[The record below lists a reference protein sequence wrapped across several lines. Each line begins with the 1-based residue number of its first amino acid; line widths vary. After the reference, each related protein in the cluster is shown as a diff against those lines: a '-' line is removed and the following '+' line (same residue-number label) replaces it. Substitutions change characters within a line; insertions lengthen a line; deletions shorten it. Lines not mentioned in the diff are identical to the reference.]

1 MMMSESGKSA
11 GFQMDGK
18 PEEKVDAI
26 GNETQHAY
34 EEAVKSPLEGK
45 HTGDS
50 RSHPHHRHL
59 LDLHRRWGAM
69 SSFLEM
75 DNFGDDPKKPPSN
88 WKRFAGVNSKA
99 AAKRQFEEMDAF
111 SRMRSIIGALRDV
124 GRGLAQDQRQDYLTQ
139 VDEMERL
146 LNDIPDVDQFAG
158 ARVLTV
164 EVQQRLTQVFDSR
177 GIEVEN
183 EFDTWGDFFSTL
195 ANEMRAMTHSFSV
208 PNYDIVNAVAR
219 DPRSRANRQ
228 PASPLTD
235 EILQDTNYNDA
246 AMDILR
252 SLGTD
257 GIEEMQNTD
266 LMDAI
271 EVADDDIDPIG
282 ENWMV
287 NARDQTM
294 RGRVHRVAANDG
306 SVGYS
311 NFLLLDSLS
320 PSTVAYLQQICDVI
334 IPNQLRLTPNHE
346 QLQWAHDLLN
356 RINNIVRHMNS
367 HPERMLHREQVRVVS
382 SEDAQRLA
390 AILKEHYDNFKND
403 QKKK

>member
-34 EEAVKSPLEGK
+34 EEAVKTPSEGK

-75 DNFGDDPKKPPSN
+75 DSFGDDPKKPFN
-88 WKRFAGVNSKA
+88 WKRFGGVNSKA

-111 SRMRSIIGALRDV
+111 SRMRSIIGALRDI
-124 GRGLAQDQRQDYLTQ
+124 GRGLAQDQQQDYLTQ

-146 LNDIPDVDQFAG
+146 LNDIPDVDQFEG

-164 EVQQRLTQVFDSR
+164 EVQQRLTQVFDQR

-183 EFDTWGDFFSTL
+183 EFETWGQFFSTL
-195 ANEMRAMTHSFSV
+195 ANEMRAMTHTFAV

-219 DPRSRANRQ
+219 DPRSRANRR
-228 PASPLTD
+228 PADPLTD
-235 EILQDTNYNDA
+235 DILGNPSYNDA
-246 AMDILR
+246 AMDILS

-257 GIEEMQNTD
+257 GIEAMQGTD
-266 LMDAI
+266 LMR
-271 EVADDDIDPIG
+271 ELEADDDELDPLG

-287 NARDQTM
+287 DARDQTM
-294 RGRVHRVAANDG
+294 RGRVHQIAANDG
-306 SVGYS
+306 SIGYS

-320 PSTVAYLQQICDVI
+320 PSTVAYLQQICSEI
-334 IPNQLRLTPNHE
+334 IPYQLRMTPNHE
-346 QLQWAHDLLN
+346 QLLWAHDLLN

-367 HPERMLHREQVRVVS
+367 HPERMLHHEQVRVAS
-382 SEDAQRLA
+382 SQEAQLLA
-390 AILKEHYDNFKND
+390 AILKEQYDNFK